1 MVKTDR
7 IEYYMLNE
15 TMVDPEVNSSQF
27 QIVDESAVPGTNGNL
42 TTVTYDCILTEFG
55 RKNWNGR
62 IYDHDPFMKAINNN
76 ALFQNDLKNNGGVG
90 SEMSHPTINQG
101 EPNNGLA
108 RQMTIDPTRLCAL
121 LKKYWEDGK
130 YLKGT
135 FTTVVG
141 GWGDVLRDRILTGI
155 PAMVSSRSIG
165 GVDASGHVLPNLII
179 ICWDHVLRMSSQD
192 ARMIPG
198 TVKINNYA
206 LPSAVA
212 QQVIS
217 AVPTGSSMTESAV
230 PIDMMSDDFKSF
242 LLSES
247 VSREKIEVLC
257 DTMKLDYDSM
267 VLTENS
273 LQISRIDGNERTTV
287 YMPLNKLIGA
297 NAYRLF

>member
-27 QIVDESAVPGTNGNL
+27 QIVDESTVPGTNGNL

-62 IYDHDPFMKAINNN
+62 TYDHDIFMKAINNN

-165 GVDASGHVLPNLII
+165 GVDANGHVLPNLII

-198 TVKINNYA
+198 TVKVNNYA

-217 AVPTGSSMTESAV
+217 AVPTGGSMSESAV